1 MTAFL
6 IRRLVQSVLVL
17 LGVSIFVF
25 GLLQISGDPTGLLLA
40 PDATPEDHQ
49 RLRERLGFDRPI
61 YVQYASYM
69 QGVVQGDFGESIRS
83 GQPAL
88 GLVLERMPATIQLG
102 VAAMVLAI
110 VVAFPVGIIAA
121 LNRGRLIDRALMS
134 LALFGQSIPVFFLG
148 IVLILIFG
156 VKLGWFPVAGR
167 GGLDH
172 LVMPMVTLGL
182 FSMARTARLV
192 RSGML
197 EVMSTEYVTTARAK
211 GLRESTIVTRHA
223 LKNALIPII
232 TVLGLDLATLLG
244 GAVITETIFSWPGVG
259 RLIIF
264 SISARDYPVVQ
275 AAVFVIALT
284 YIFINLAVDILY
296 VYLNPRVRYG

>member
-6 IRRLVQSVLVL
+6 VRRLIQSVLVL
-17 LGVSIFVF
+17 AGVSVFIF
-25 GLLQISGDPTGLLLA
+25 GLLQLSGDPTGLLLA
-40 PDATPEDHQ
+40 PDATAEDHD
-49 RLRERLGFDRPI
+49 RLRKELGFDRPV
-61 YVQYASYM
+61 YVQYLSYM
-69 QGVVQGDFGESIRS
+69 RGVVQGDFGESIRS

-88 GLVLERMPATIQLG
+88 DLVLERMPATILLA
-102 VAAMVLAI
+102 VAAMALAI
-110 VVAFPVGIIAA
+110 VIAFPAGVIAA
-121 LNRGRLIDRALMS
+121 INRGRLIDRVLMS

-148 IVLILIFG
+148 ILMILIFG

-167 GGLDH
+167 GGISH
-172 LVMPMVTLGL
+172 LVMPMVTLAL

-197 EVMSTEYVTTARAK
+197 EVMSSEYITTARAK
-211 GLRESTIVTRHA
+211 GLRETTIVYRHGM
-223 LKNALIPII
+223 KNALIPII

-264 SISARDYPVVQ
+264 SIGARDYPVVQ

-284 YIFINLAVDILY
+284 YIIVNLVVDVLY
-296 VYLNPRVRYG
+296 VYLNPRVRYM

>member
-6 IRRLVQSVLVL
+6 VRRLIQSVLVL
-17 LGVSIFVF
+17 AGVSVFIF
-25 GLLQISGDPTGLLLA
+25 GLLQLSGDPTGLLLA
-40 PDATPEDHQ
+40 PDATAEDHD
-49 RLRERLGFDRPI
+49 RLRKELGFDRPV
-61 YVQYASYM
+61 YVQYLSYM
-69 QGVVQGDFGESIRS
+69 RGVVQGDFGESIRS

-88 GLVLERMPATIQLG
+88 DLVLERMPATILLA
-102 VAAMVLAI
+102 VAAMALAI
-110 VVAFPVGIIAA
+110 VIAFPAGVIAA
-121 LNRGRLIDRALMS
+121 INRGRLIDRVLMS
-134 LALFGQSIPVFFLG
+134 LALIGQSIPVFFLG
-148 IVLILIFG
+148 ILMILVFG

-167 GGLDH
+167 GGISH
-172 LVMPMVTLGL
+172 LVMPMVTLAL

-197 EVMSTEYVTTARAK
+197 EVMSSEYITTARAK
-211 GLRESTIVTRHA
+211 GLRETTIVYRHGM
-223 LKNALIPII
+223 KNALIPII

-264 SISARDYPVVQ
+264 SIGARDYPVVQ

-284 YIFINLAVDILY
+284 YIIVNLVVDVLY
-296 VYLNPRVRYG
+296 VYLNPRVRYT

>member
-6 IRRLVQSVLVL
+6 IRRLIQSVLVL
-17 LGVSIFVF
+17 AGVSVFVF
-25 GLLQISGDPTGLLLA
+25 GLLQLSGDPTGLLLA

-49 RLRERLGFDRPI
+49 RLREELGFDRPV
-61 YVQYASYM
+61 YVQYFSYM
-69 QGVVQGDFGESIRS
+69 RGVAQGDFGESIRS

-88 GLVLERMPATIQLG
+88 DLVLERMPATIQLG
-102 VAAMVLAI
+102 AGAMGLAVI
-110 VVAFPVGIIAA
+110 VAFPAGIIAA
-121 LNRGRLIDRALMS
+121 IHRGRWIDRALMS

-148 IVLILIFG
+148 ILMILIFG

-167 GGLDH
+167 GGISH
-172 LVMPMVTLGL
+172 LVMPMITLGL

-197 EVMSTEYVTTARAK
+197 EVMSSEYITTARAK
-211 GLRESTIVTRHA
+211 GLREATIVYRHA
-223 LKNALIPII
+223 MKNALIPII

-264 SISARDYPVVQ
+264 SIGARDYPVVQ

-284 YIFINLAVDILY
+284 YIFINLVVDVLY
-296 VYLNPRVRYG
+296 VYINPRVRYS